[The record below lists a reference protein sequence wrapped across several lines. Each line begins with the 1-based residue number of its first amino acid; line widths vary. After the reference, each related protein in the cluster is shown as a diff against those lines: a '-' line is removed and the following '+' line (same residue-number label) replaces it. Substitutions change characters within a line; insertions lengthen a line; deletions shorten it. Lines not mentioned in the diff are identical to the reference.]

1 MAEERIE
8 HNGSKQHNL
17 DVSDRSD
24 RRDGIDNS
32 KLVLIG
38 KRYLNVNI
46 DNRSEY
52 RFEEESRNNIE
63 LYEKLIILSDIQ
75 EHISE

>member
-1 MAEERIE
+1 MAEERTK
-8 HNGSKQHNL
+8 HNESKQHSL

-24 RRDGIDNS
+24 KRDGIDNS

-46 DNRSEY
+46 DHRSEY
-52 RFEEESRNNIE
+52 RFEEESRSNID

-75 EHISE
+75 QHISE